1 MNKTEKRRSEATHN
15 SVALTVLSIS
25 TLLVNAYAAPSLYA
39 QTIFNKNHTAAEA
52 EQEKRFRK
60 ILNRREND
68 FSSEEVKTLTDV
80 CEAWLKNGKQME
92 ARRIMARVLKSNH
105 CGAYQ
110 YCVMGASYIGEVE
123 DSSDFVSARKYLNL
137 ALKADPNFA
146 QTYYSLALVEQGSNH
161 HTEALKLLDKAL
173 SFGDKSYHPAWKTKA
188 SVLSAL
194 GRKEEAYKAAC
205 EAEKRAPNDA
215 GALWVKAGILEQ
227 MGKPYEAAKLFQKSY
242 QFYQSD
248 WLLHQII
255 HCLDESKHYDEALV
269 EIKKLMVMTPDDPD
283 AYRLRANVYRK
294 QGQLE
299 KALVDMNKVIEM
311 EPTSVA
317 YKDRANIYKL
327 LNKPDKAKLDLQ
339 AADKLIE

>member
-1 MNKTEKRRSEATHN
+1 MNKIAI
-15 SVALTVLSIS
+15 VIALNIS
-25 TLLVNAYAAPSLYA
+25 TLLTALWATPSGLA
-39 QTIFNKNHTAAEA
+39 QTIFNTKHTAAEA
-52 EQEKRFRK
+52 EQEKRFRMT
-60 ILNRREND
+60 LSRRNND
-68 FSSEEVKTLTDV
+68 FSAAEVKTLTDV
-80 CEAWLKNGKQME
+80 CEGWLKNSKQIE
-92 ARRIMARVLKSNH
+92 ARKVMTRVLKSNH

-110 YCVMGASYIGEVE
+110 YCVMGASFIGEVE
-123 DSSDFVSARKYLNL
+123 DSSDFASARKYLNQ
-137 ALKADPNFA
+137 ALKADPSFA
-146 QTYYSLALVEQGSNH
+146 ETYFCLALVEQGANH

-205 EAEKRAPNDA
+205 QAEKLSPHDA

-227 MGKPYEAAKLFQKSY
+227 MDKPYEAAKLYQKSY

-255 HCLDESKHYDEALV
+255 HCLEESKHYDEALL
-269 EIKKLMVMTPDDPD
+269 EIKKLMLMTPDDPD
-283 AYRLRANVYRK
+283 AYRLRANIYRK
-294 QGQLE
+294 QARLD
-299 KALVDMNKVIEM
+299 KALADMNKVIEM

-327 LNKPDKAKLDLQ
+327 MNNPDKAKLDLQ
-339 AADKLIE
+339 AAAKLIE

>member
-1 MNKTEKRRSEATHN
+1 MNNAGQTNKSAYSSGAHTAI
-15 SVALTVLSIS
+15 SIAMLIV
-25 TLLVNAYAAPSLYA
+25 TINAAQAGLA
-39 QTIFNKNHTAAEA
+39 QTIFNTKQTSVEIEH
-52 EQEKRFRK
+52 EKRFRK
-60 ILNRREND
+60 ILSRRDND
-68 FSSEEVKTLTDV
+68 FSTEEVKTLTDV

-173 SFGDKSYHPAWKTKA
+173 SFGDKSYQPAWKTKA

-227 MGKPYEAAKLFQKSY
+227 MGKPYEAAKLYQKSY

-255 HCLDESKHYDEALV
+255 HCLDESKHYDEALL

-283 AYRLRANVYRK
+283 AYRLRANIYSK
-294 QGQLE
+294 QAKLD
-299 KALVDMNKVIEM
+299 KALTDMNKVIEM

-327 LNKPDKAKLDLQ
+327 MNKPDKAKLDLQ
-339 AADKLIE
+339 AAAKLVE